1 MFVENFTVMK
11 KLIYSFLILALPTFS
26 FAGDT
31 EFSYDKNSL
40 TNEFSQLDKVD
51 AYVDQTNV
59 SYTELANSP
68 VFKGNIE
75 LTNAIAVKPNL
86 KFEDVNWGAFAWGF
100 CCWPVG
106 VFTVLINDNKDKMA
120 KDSFWAGIAS
130 AAIASAVSY
139 VAVYAIIIASYSG
152 F

>member
-1 MFVENFTVMK
+1 MK

-26 FAGDT
+26 FASDN

-75 LTNAIAVKPNL
+75 ITNAIAVKPNL
-86 KFEDVNWGAFAWGF
+86 KFEDVDWGSFAWGF

-106 VFTVLINDNKDKMA
+106 VFTVLINDDEDQNSKN
-120 KDSFWAGIAS
+120 SFWAGLAS
-130 AAIASAVSY
+130 ATIATTLS
-139 VAVYAIIIASYSG
+139 
-152 F
+152 

>member
-26 FAGDT
+26 LAGNT

-68 VFKGNIE
+68 VLK
-75 LTNAIAVKPNL
+75 AIL
-86 KFEDVNWGAFAWGF
+86 K
-100 CCWPVG
+100 
-106 VFTVLINDNKDKMA
+106 
-120 KDSFWAGIAS
+120 
-130 AAIASAVSY
+130 
-139 VAVYAIIIASYSG
+139 
-152 F
+152 